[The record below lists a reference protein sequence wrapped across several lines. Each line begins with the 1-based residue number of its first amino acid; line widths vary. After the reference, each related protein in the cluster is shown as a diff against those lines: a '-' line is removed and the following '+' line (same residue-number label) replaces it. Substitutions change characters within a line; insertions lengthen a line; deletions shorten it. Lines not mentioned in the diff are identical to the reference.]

1 MSSWP
6 TINNSQLNTNSPMTE
21 TLLDELTGLLAK
33 DLYLWSDG
41 TGASGVDPNVEAITS
56 FIETHDHSDNPIGE
70 DGIAS
75 DAVRLNEMIETD
87 AFDQSKIAANT
98 MQAGNFANFCITP
111 VKINGTIGWHITAD
125 PAYNA
130 DGTALHDSTH
140 DDFNYEG
147 DTFIVS
153 NPKGRKG
160 VIMQQIGGAAYLCDQ
175 SNSTLKFGFV
185 YAYAHSSPDAGNWK
199 DDGDGVHGIDVY
211 FM

>member
-41 TGASGVDPNVEAITS
+41 TGASGVDPNIEAITS

-87 AFDQSKIAANT
+87 AFDQSKVAANT
-98 MQAGNFANFCITP
+98 MQSGNFANFCITP
-111 VKINGTIGWHITAD
+111 VKINGTIGWHIT
-125 PAYNA
+125 
-130 DGTALHDSTH
+130 GTQSFDTDSSPTP
-140 DDFNYEG
+140 DVDFIFGG
-147 DTFIVS
+147 DTSLIS
-153 NPKGRKG
+153 NPKGKKG
-160 VIMQQIGGAAYLCDQ
+160 IVAQSVGQDAVLCDQ
-175 SNSTLKFGFV
+175 DNYNIKVGFTQ
-185 YAYAHSSPDAGNWK
+185 AYSL
-199 DDGDGVHGIDVY
+199 IDSHTSGTWSFDFY